1 MAKKGIYCFSWEKY
15 HDTICNEENRKKG
28 VRMKFLIFMGMMVWN
43 LSAAPIQN
51 DAQFKEAV
59 EGMGSEN
66 KLVLMIY
73 TTEDCPECA
82 YMKQKVFHDKGVEPF
97 LGRNFVVI
105 EKNVHKSKLPDGY
118 DFFGI
123 PTMFFIDKA
132 GNKKETII
140 GSKRPREF
148 LAELRRIRGQK

>member
-1 MAKKGIYCFSWEKY
+1 
-15 HDTICNEENRKKG
+15 
-28 VRMKFLIFMGMMVWN
+28 MKFLIFMGMMVWN

-51 DAQFKEAV
+51 DPQFKEAV
-59 EGMGSEN
+59 EGMGKEN

-132 GNKKETII
+132 GNKKETIV

-148 LAELRRIRGQK
+148 LVELRRIRGQK